1 MKNKEEIIKQISLL
15 EERINSYLQLVN
27 IDDVATSIIMSY
39 LFARNRLQWVISDE
53 LFIVNDDYHDKIL
66 DILIRGK

>member
-66 DILIRGK
+66 DILLRGK